1 MRNIPS
7 DRFNGLE
14 ISVADFSKNELT
26 SLSPDVFR
34 GIVKLEVLD
43 LSQNKINSLSESTFQ
58 PVAASLIQL
67 KLSHNK
73 LSEIDSSQLSNVLS
87 ALVNLKTL
95 ILRHN
100 ELTKLPSLSDLSRLE
115 EVNLA
120 SNQLESLLSESG
132 RPLLP
137 GSISDLNLEN
147 NRLKHIKSN
156 TFAGL
161 SNLKYLSLENNQ
173 IMQIDEQ
180 SFAHLTRLSTLN
192 LGKNYLKHIPSHIF
206 VTLVNLDRLDLS
218 AQNSMLK
225 EIEDFAFDRSS
236 NTQIIRRID
245 LSRNRIGKIRFFNIL
260 AKGNSIN
267 ILMDTFC
274 LLNEYLIRKAS
285 LKRF

>member
-1 MRNIPS
+1 M
-7 DRFNGLE
+7 
-14 ISVADFSKNELT
+14 
-26 SLSPDVFR
+26 
-34 GIVKLEVLD
+34 KLEVLD
-43 LSQNKINSLSESTFQ
+43 LSQNKINSLSEGTFQ

-73 LSEIDSSQLSNVLS
+73 LSEIDSSQLSHVLS

-245 LSRNRIGKIRFFNIL
+245 LSRNRIGNIT
-260 AKGNSIN
+260 KFSTNQGK
-267 ILMDTFC
+267 FYK
-274 LLNEYLIRKAS
+274 YLISKIAYYVW
-285 LKRF
+285 LKSIIVFLDVLFL

>member
-43 LSQNKINSLSESTFQ
+43 LSQNKINSLSEGTFQ

-73 LSEIDSSQLSNVLS
+73 LSEIDSSQLSHVLS

-245 LSRNRIGKIRFFNIL
+245 LSRNRIGNIL
-260 AKGNSIN
+260 IFQPTKGNSIN
-267 ILMDTFC
+267 D
-274 LLNEYLIRKAS
+274 LIRKA
-285 LKRF
+285 K